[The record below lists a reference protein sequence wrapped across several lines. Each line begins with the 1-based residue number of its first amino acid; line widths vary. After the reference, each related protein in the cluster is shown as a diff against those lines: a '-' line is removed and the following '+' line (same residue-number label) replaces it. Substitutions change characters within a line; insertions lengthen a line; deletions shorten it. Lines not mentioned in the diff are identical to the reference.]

1 MSNFLGALHPLCGSP
16 LVATLALCS
25 TYASKRVIIFK
36 NRLTPSII
44 FLKIITRLL
53 AYVHFLSYLCRKLV
67 GMENSNTHFV
77 YQQPAIEFVTVAVQ
91 LCIYLEKLAEYER
104 EEFIDKMLSIL
115 PLLYLKARLV
125 PKSDLELDGYIEQ
138 FVSEYEYEQVRQAIA
153 TQLGTDDTYLE
164 VYMEDMRYSDEP
176 ITAFISENIADIYQE
191 MKDLACNYQTQNE
204 SVMNDALVACL
215 EAFEQHWGQK
225 LLNVLRPLHALSLS
239 NDE

>member
-1 MSNFLGALHPLCGSP
+1 
-16 LVATLALCS
+16 
-25 TYASKRVIIFK
+25 
-36 NRLTPSII
+36 
-44 FLKIITRLL
+44 
-53 AYVHFLSYLCRKLV
+53 
-67 GMENSNTHFV
+67 MEKSNTHLV

-91 LCIYLEKLAEYER
+91 FCICLEKVSEYER
-104 EEFIDKMLSIL
+104 EDFLDKILSIL
-115 PLLYLKARLV
+115 PLLYLKARIV
-125 PKSDLELDGYIEQ
+125 TKAELELDGYIEQ
-138 FVSEYEYEQVRQAIA
+138 FVTEQEYEAVRQSIA
-153 TQLGTDDTYLE
+153 AQLGSDDTYLE

>member
-1 MSNFLGALHPLCGSP
+1 
-16 LVATLALCS
+16 
-25 TYASKRVIIFK
+25 
-36 NRLTPSII
+36 
-44 FLKIITRLL
+44 
-53 AYVHFLSYLCRKLV
+53 
-67 GMENSNTHFV
+67 MENSNTHFV

-91 LCIYLEKLAEYER
+91 VCIYLEKVSEHDR
-104 EEFIDKMLSIL
+104 EEFLDKLLSLL

-125 PKSDLELDGYIEQ
+125 PKADLELDGYTEQ
-138 FVSEYEYEQVRQAIA
+138 FVTEQEYEDIRQAIA
-153 TQLGTDDTYLE
+153 LQLGSDDTYLE

-191 MKDLACNYQTQNE
+191 LKDLACNYQTQNE

-239 NDE
+239 IDD

>member
-1 MSNFLGALHPLCGSP
+1 
-16 LVATLALCS
+16 
-25 TYASKRVIIFK
+25 
-36 NRLTPSII
+36 
-44 FLKIITRLL
+44 
-53 AYVHFLSYLCRKLV
+53 
-67 GMENSNTHFV
+67 MENPNTHLV

-91 LCIYLEKLAEYER
+91 LCIYLEKVSKYER
-104 EEFIDKMLSIL
+104 EDFLDKILSIL

-125 PKSDLELDGYIEQ
+125 PKAELELDGYTEQ
-138 FVSEYEYEQVRQAIA
+138 FVTEQEYEAVRQAIA
-153 TQLGTDDTYLE
+153 AQLGSDDAYLE

-225 LLNVLRPLHALSLS
+225 LLNVLRPLHALSLTA
-239 NDE
+239 DE

>member
-1 MSNFLGALHPLCGSP
+1 
-16 LVATLALCS
+16 
-25 TYASKRVIIFK
+25 
-36 NRLTPSII
+36 
-44 FLKIITRLL
+44 
-53 AYVHFLSYLCRKLV
+53 
-67 GMENSNTHFV
+67 MENSNTHFV

-91 LCIYLEKLAEYER
+91 LCIYLEQLTEQEKPELV
-104 EEFIDKMLSIL
+104 DKMLTLL

-125 PKSDLELDGYIEQ
+125 PKSEQELDGYPEQ
-138 FVSEYEYEQVRQAIA
+138 FVTEQEYEDVRQMIA
-153 TQLGTDDTYLE
+153 AKLGADDTYLE

-204 SVMNDALVACL
+204 SVMNDALLACL

-239 NDE
+239 NDD

>member
-1 MSNFLGALHPLCGSP
+1 MSD
-16 LVATLALCS
+16 T
-25 TYASKRVIIFK
+25 
-36 NRLTPSII
+36 
-44 FLKIITRLL
+44 
-53 AYVHFLSYLCRKLV
+53 
-67 GMENSNTHFV
+67 NTHFV

-91 LCIYLEKLAEYER
+91 LCIYLEKVSEYER
-104 EEFIDKMLSIL
+104 EDFLDKILSIL

-125 PKSDLELDGYIEQ
+125 PKAELELDGYTEQ
-138 FVSEYEYEQVRQAIA
+138 FVTEQEYEAVRQAVA
-153 TQLGTDDTYLE
+153 AQLGSDDAYLE

-225 LLNVLRPLHALSLS
+225 LLNVLRPLHALSLTA
-239 NDE
+239 DE

>member
-1 MSNFLGALHPLCGSP
+1 MS
-16 LVATLALCS
+16 AT
-25 TYASKRVIIFK
+25 
-36 NRLTPSII
+36 
-44 FLKIITRLL
+44 
-53 AYVHFLSYLCRKLV
+53 
-67 GMENSNTHFV
+67 NTHFV

-91 LCIYLEKLAEYER
+91 LCIYLEKVAEYER
-104 EEFIDKMLSIL
+104 EEFLDKILSIL

-125 PKSDLELDGYIEQ
+125 PKAEQELDGYSEQ
-138 FVSEYEYEQVRQAIA
+138 FVTEQEYDAVRESIA
-153 TQLGTDDTYLE
+153 GLLGSDDTYLE

-176 ITAFISENIADIYQE
+176 ITAFVSENIADIYQE

>member
-1 MSNFLGALHPLCGSP
+1 
-16 LVATLALCS
+16 
-25 TYASKRVIIFK
+25 
-36 NRLTPSII
+36 
-44 FLKIITRLL
+44 
-53 AYVHFLSYLCRKLV
+53 
-67 GMENSNTHFV
+67 MENSNTHFV

-91 LCIYLEKLAEYER
+91 LCIYLEKLTEYKR
-104 EEFIDKMLSIL
+104 EEFVDKMLSIL

-125 PKSDLELDGYIEQ
+125 PKSDLELDGYTEQ
-138 FVSEYEYEQVRQAIA
+138 FVSEYEYEQVRQATA
-153 TQLGTDDTYLE
+153 TQLGSDDTYLK

-239 NDE
+239 NNEWSST

>member
-1 MSNFLGALHPLCGSP
+1 
-16 LVATLALCS
+16 
-25 TYASKRVIIFK
+25 
-36 NRLTPSII
+36 
-44 FLKIITRLL
+44 
-53 AYVHFLSYLCRKLV
+53 
-67 GMENSNTHFV
+67 MENSNTHFV

-91 LCIYLEKLAEYER
+91 LCIYLEQLTEQEKPELV
-104 EEFIDKMLSIL
+104 DKMLTLL

-125 PKSDLELDGYIEQ
+125 PKSEQELDGYPEQ
-138 FVSEYEYEQVRQAIA
+138 FVTEQEYEDVRQMIA
-153 TQLGTDDTYLE
+153 AKLGADDTYLE

-239 NDE
+239 NDD

>member
-1 MSNFLGALHPLCGSP
+1 
-16 LVATLALCS
+16 
-25 TYASKRVIIFK
+25 
-36 NRLTPSII
+36 
-44 FLKIITRLL
+44 
-53 AYVHFLSYLCRKLV
+53 
-67 GMENSNTHFV
+67 MENSNTHFV

-91 LCIYLEKLAEYER
+91 LCIYLEQLTEQEKPELV
-104 EEFIDKMLSIL
+104 DKMLTLL

-125 PKSDLELDGYIEQ
+125 PKSEQELDGYPEQ
-138 FVSEYEYEQVRQAIA
+138 FVTEQEYEDVRQMIA
-153 TQLGTDDTYLE
+153 AKLCADDTYLE

-239 NDE
+239 NDD

>member
-1 MSNFLGALHPLCGSP
+1 
-16 LVATLALCS
+16 
-25 TYASKRVIIFK
+25 
-36 NRLTPSII
+36 
-44 FLKIITRLL
+44 
-53 AYVHFLSYLCRKLV
+53 
-67 GMENSNTHFV
+67 
-77 YQQPAIEFVTVAVQ
+77 VAVQ
-91 LCIYLEKLAEYER
+91 LCIYLEQLTEQEKPELV
-104 EEFIDKMLSIL
+104 DKMLTLL

-125 PKSDLELDGYIEQ
+125 PKSEQELDGYPEQ
-138 FVSEYEYEQVRQAIA
+138 FVTEQEYEDVRQMIA
-153 TQLGTDDTYLE
+153 AKLGADDTYLE

-239 NDE
+239 NDD

>member
-1 MSNFLGALHPLCGSP
+1 MQKYNFFL
-16 LVATLALCS
+16 
-25 TYASKRVIIFK
+25 I
-36 NRLTPSII
+36 LTNIRSI
-44 FLKIITRLL
+44 LL
-53 AYVHFLSYLCRKLV
+53 AYVHFLSYLCGKLV

-91 LCIYLEKLAEYER
+91 LCIYLEQLTEQEKPELV
-104 EEFIDKMLSIL
+104 DKMLTLL

-125 PKSDLELDGYIEQ
+125 PKSEQELDGYPEQ
-138 FVSEYEYEQVRQAIA
+138 FVTEQEYEDVRQMIA
-153 TQLGTDDTYLE
+153 AKLGADDTYLE

-239 NDE
+239 NDD

>member
-1 MSNFLGALHPLCGSP
+1 MQKYYFFLI
-16 LVATLALCS
+16 LAN
-25 TYASKRVIIFK
+25 IH
-36 NRLTPSII
+36 SI
-44 FLKIITRLL
+44 LL
-53 AYVHFLSYLCRKLV
+53 ADMHFLSYLCRKLV

-91 LCIYLEKLAEYER
+91 LCIYLEKVFEYER
-104 EEFIDKMLSIL
+104 EEFLDKILSLL

-125 PKSDLELDGYIEQ
+125 PKTELELDGYTEQ
-138 FVSEYEYEQVRQAIA
+138 FVTEQEYEAVRQSIA
-153 TQLGTDDTYLE
+153 AQLGSDDTYLE

>member
-1 MSNFLGALHPLCGSP
+1 
-16 LVATLALCS
+16 
-25 TYASKRVIIFK
+25 
-36 NRLTPSII
+36 
-44 FLKIITRLL
+44 
-53 AYVHFLSYLCRKLV
+53 
-67 GMENSNTHFV
+67 MENSNTHFV

-104 EEFIDKMLSIL
+104 EEFVDKMLSIL

-125 PKSDLELDGYIEQ
+125 PKSDLELDSYIEQ

-153 TQLGTDDTYLE
+153 TQLGSDDTYLE

-239 NDE
+239 NNEWSST

>member
-1 MSNFLGALHPLCGSP
+1 
-16 LVATLALCS
+16 
-25 TYASKRVIIFK
+25 
-36 NRLTPSII
+36 
-44 FLKIITRLL
+44 
-53 AYVHFLSYLCRKLV
+53 
-67 GMENSNTHFV
+67 MENSNTHLV

-91 LCIYLEKLAEYER
+91 LCILLEKISEYDR
-104 EEFIDKMLSIL
+104 EDVIDKLLSIL

-125 PKSDLELDGYIEQ
+125 PKADLELDGYTEQ
-138 FVSEYEYEQVRQAIA
+138 FVTEQEYEDIRQAIA
-153 TQLGTDDTYLE
+153 LQLGSDDTYLE

-191 MKDLACNYQTQNE
+191 LKDLACNYQTQNE

-239 NDE
+239 IDD